1 MKKTA
6 IVTGSSRGIG
16 FAIAKQLGLDGYN
29 IVMVATGPQEKNQA
43 ALDELNPKLTDLK
56 HIRYNYDVL
65 ERDSA
70 PNSHQHATPKDHH
83 FDEHAVHHD
92 DESR

>member
-1 MKKTA
+1 MPTLKELTA
-6 IVTGSSRGIG
+6 EYDELKER
-16 FAIAKQLGLDGYN
+16 KEND
-29 IVMVATGPQEKNQA
+29 QA
-43 ALDELNPKLTDLK
+43 ALDELKPKLTDLK

-65 ERDSA
+65 KRDSA